1 MKYPYWPVA
10 QRTIKKTPLRPPL
23 PTGRWGNFL
32 LRAFVI
38 GLIFPSIIG
47 FALAA
52 ETIHAHSPAPEMRS
66 QHNSMSLTNKQ
77 WQACKKSLEAGDF
90 EGAGAALSRMQ
101 KAADSLV
108 KFRPHKN
115 RERIEDFREQ
125 SDNFKKKLSALGN
138 AIKEKD
144 KTRIQ
149 SLSLAIDNSC
159 LQCHSVFR

>member
-1 MKYPYWPVA
+1 M
-10 QRTIKKTPLRPPL
+10 
-23 PTGRWGNFL
+23 G
-32 LRAFVI
+32 
-38 GLIFPSIIG
+38 
-47 FALAA
+47 
-52 ETIHAHSPAPEMRS
+52 S
-66 QHNSMSLTNKQ
+66 QHNSMSITNKQ
-77 WQACKKSLEAGDF
+77 WHACKKYLEAEDF
-90 EGAGAALSRMQ
+90 EAADTALSRMQ
-101 KAADSLV
+101 KAAESLI

-149 SLSLAIDNSC
+149 SLSLAIDKSC